1 VSTGTKGSTVTD
13 DLVAAFDRDGF
24 VVVPDLLTAEELSTF
39 EQAVSAGV
47 ARRTAHDTRPLAE
60 LSRYEQSFRQCMNL
74 WEDEPGAAPLTFHQG
89 IGAAAATLLQV
100 SALRLWHDQALYKE
114 AGGRETDAHQD
125 QPYWP
130 IAEANTITAWVP
142 FAGSTLEGGAMG
154 YVAGS
159 HKVGLRKFVNI
170 FFGEPYDLLNDPAL
184 VGVEPTFVEVPAGS
198 VAFHHGL
205 TAHLAG
211 PNRTDEVRRVH
222 TMIYFA
228 DGSTRG
234 YPTPHP
240 SVDRDGI
247 EVGQVIDGSVTP
259 IAWPRPDG
267 TLPPLPTDRGG
278 AEPLGGDDTVAYVR
292 SAITDPPQP

>member
-1 VSTGTKGSTVTD
+1 VTAHTD
-13 DLVAAFDRDGF
+13 ERVVTEALIEAFERDGF
-24 VVVPDLLTAEELSTF
+24 VVVPDLLTAEELARF
-39 EQAVSAGV
+39 EPLVSEAV

-60 LSRYEQSFRQCMNL
+60 LSRYEQSFRQCQNL
-74 WEDEPGAAPLTFHQG
+74 WEDTPGVLPLTFHAR
-89 IGAAAATLLQV
+89 IGAAAAGLLRV
-100 SALRLWHDQALYKE
+100 PALRLWHDQALYKE
-114 AGGRETDAHQD
+114 AGGRATDAHQD

-130 IAEANTITAWVP
+130 IQEADTITAWVP
-142 FAGSTLEGGAMG
+142 LEGSTLPSGAMG

-170 FFGEPYDLLNDPAL
+170 FFGEPYDLLSDPAL
-184 VGVEPTFVEVPAGS
+184 AGVEPTFVEVPAGS

-211 PNRTDEVRRVH
+211 ANTTDRTRRVH

-247 EVGQVIDGSVTP
+247 EVGQVIAGPVTP
-259 IAWPRPDG
+259 IVWPRPAGD
-267 TLPPLPTDRGG
+267 LPP
-278 AEPLGGDDTVAYVR
+278 V
-292 SAITDPPQP
+292 PPA

>member
-1 VSTGTKGSTVTD
+1 MTAHTD
-13 DLVAAFDRDGF
+13 DLVVGEDLIAAFERDGF
-24 VVVPDLLTAEELSTF
+24 VVVPDLLSSDELAHF
-39 EQAVSAGV
+39 EPLVSEAV
-47 ARRTAHDTRPLAE
+47 ARRTAHDTRPLE
-60 LSRYEQSFRQCMNL
+60 KLSRYEQSFRQCQNL
-74 WEDEPGAAPLTFHQG
+74 WEDSSGVLPLTFHPRL
-89 IGAAAATLLQV
+89 GAAAAGLLRV
-100 SALRLWHDQALYKE
+100 PAIRLWHDQALYKE

-130 IAEANTITAWVP
+130 IQEANTITAWVP
-142 FAGSTLEGGAMG
+142 LEGSTLAGGAMG

-170 FFGEPYDLLNDPAL
+170 FFGEPYDLLSDPAL
-184 VGVEPTFVEVPAGS
+184 AGVGPTFVEVPPGS

-211 PNRTDEVRRVH
+211 ANMTDRTRRVH

-228 DGSTRG
+228 DGCTRG

-247 EVGQVIDGSVTP
+247 EVGQMIAGPVTP
-259 IAWPRPDG
+259 IVWPRPAGDM
-267 TLPPLPTDRGG
+267 PPVPAT
-278 AEPLGGDDTVAYVR
+278 
-292 SAITDPPQP
+292 